1 MLSGWIVKM
10 AERCGYLAQYTSV
23 PGVAQR
29 TGATIYYLEL
39 FPHEEAKKAG
49 RPPVLALMPMP
60 GDVDI
65 VIASEL
71 MEAGRAV
78 SRGFVTADRTT
89 LIAST
94 HRDYAISEKAA
105 MGDGTADAQTVLE
118 AIRAHAK
125 HLVAF
130 DMKASAEAVGSVISS
145 SLFGALAGAG
155 ALPFPREAYED
166 TLREGGRMLEANL
179 AAFDAAYDLARKNVA
194 GGAHGAEPS
203 PSSPLPHQ
211 SQLQS
216 ASLALAE
223 GKPAAVRDML
233 NRIPAEL
240 PPAVHDLAV
249 EGARRCVDYQ
259 DLAYAGLYLDR
270 LALVARSDDGARGFQ
285 LSGVV
290 ARQLALWMSYEDTI
304 RVADLK
310 TRSSRFDRARKEVRA
325 KPDQIVYLTEFM
337 HPRVREIADSL
348 PAPLGHMVLDTPW
361 INKFVGR
368 FCRKGRYIHSTKLGG
383 FFLLKSLSALRRIR
397 RSTLRYQEEQARIER
412 WLARIEDLAGS
423 HYDLALEIGR
433 CQNLVKGYGD
443 THARGL
449 GNFNRLMGAVDMLKS
464 RADGA
469 ALLAELRA
477 AALADDQGQALTEKL
492 AGLSRSPEKGR
503 KT

>member
-1 MLSGWIVKM
+1 M
-10 AERCGYLAQYTSV
+10 
-23 PGVAQR
+23 
-29 TGATIYYLEL
+29 
-39 FPHEEAKKAG
+39 
-49 RPPVLALMPMP
+49 
-60 GDVDI
+60 
-65 VIASEL
+65 
-71 MEAGRAV
+71 
-78 SRGFVTADRTT
+78 
-89 LIAST
+89 
-94 HRDYAISEKAA
+94 
-105 MGDGTADAQTVLE
+105 
-118 AIRAHAK
+118 
-125 HLVAF
+125 
-130 DMKASAEAVGSVISS
+130 
-145 SLFGALAGAG
+145 
-155 ALPFPREAYED
+155 
-166 TLREGGRMLEANL
+166 
-179 AAFDAAYDLARKNVA
+179 
-194 GGAHGAEPS
+194 
-203 PSSPLPHQ
+203 
-211 SQLQS
+211 
-216 ASLALAE
+216 
-223 GKPAAVRDML
+223 
-233 NRIPAEL
+233 
-240 PPAVHDLAV
+240 
-249 EGARRCVDYQ
+249 
-259 DLAYAGLYLDR
+259 
-270 LALVARSDDGARGFQ
+270 ARSDDGARGFQ